1 MPSRGALIFV
11 PRPAVEKDRL
21 HEVVVRLD
29 HQLMNAQPSDARCS
43 FVWDD
48 LLDSLQVTGGVVG
61 CFIGS

>member
-29 HQLMNAQPSDARCS
+29 HQLMNAQPSDARCMD
-43 FVWDD
+43 FF
-48 LLDSLQVTGGVVG
+48 G
-61 CFIGS
+61 